1 MRPTPDYPLDYT
13 KGPKPTTSDQQDSV
27 GVQKAVE
34 DVLNQ
39 AREYGAKAQDALQHA
54 KPFLERSARE
64 QPMTTLAAMAAVGFV
79 LGALW
84 KK

>member
-1 MRPTPDYPLDYT
+1 MAHAFGLRPVDDADEAL
-13 KGPKPTTSDQQDSV
+13 GPRVQQRN
-27 GVQKAVE
+27 AE
-34 DVLNQ
+34 DVLKQ
-39 AREYGAKAQDALQHA
+39 ARKYGAKAQDALQNA
-54 KPFLERSARE
+54 KPILEKSVKE